1 MVVPHADRE
10 RVHPESR
17 AQWRAWLDAHHATS
31 EGVWLV
37 GWKSSTGRP
46 RMSYEDQVCEA
57 LCVGWIDSTQR
68 TLDDE
73 RTMMWYA
80 PRRSASNW
88 SRSNKERVDRLTAA
102 GLMRPAGLAAVEA
115 ARRSGAWN
123 RLDDVEDLVVPDDL
137 AAALDDRA
145 RAYWDGLPR
154 SVRRVTLASI
164 ADARRPPTRARRI
177 AAAAE
182 RLAKGERPGP

>member
-1 MVVPHADRE
+1 
-10 RVHPESR
+10 
-17 AQWRAWLDAHHATS
+17 L
-31 EGVWLV
+31 
-37 GWKSSTGRP
+37 
-46 RMSYEDQVCEA
+46 
-57 LCVGWIDSTQR
+57 
-68 TLDDE
+68 
-73 RTMMWYA
+73 
-80 PRRSASNW
+80 
-88 SRSNKERVDRLTAA
+88 NKERVDRLTAA

-145 RAYWDGLPR
+145 RAHWDGLPR
-154 SVRRVTLASI
+154 SVRRVTLTSI

-182 RLAKGERPGP
+182 RLARGERPGP